1 MFCVKITK
9 IYYSKTYYHLKYFR
23 EKVKVKE
30 ENEQKVKDCQKMV
43 SALNNT
49 LVEDI
54 QTVDN
59 KINNLVLTVKSW
71 NDIHSVIPKLHELSD
86 ISELT
91 KQMNTLESEG
101 EHLVQLDKSNSVF
114 VQKMLLDT
122 NSTLSNLKTMSAR
135 YVDSLTEIND
145 NWLKIND
152 IKNKMKSTKVECQ
165 TSLKQIKTPNDLT
178 EAQVTEEKYSK
189 ALKLSTAVLD
199 LLPEMEQAVQKLSIL
214 AENYPELK
222 IKKLNQD
229 YKNDLKSWENFHAEI
244 KENSDKAH
252 SQQVIWKQINQTK
265 DNILQWLSD
274 TNIELLDCTS
284 NFGDIDKIKSKLVK
298 YSEEN
303 ELNLELKHNLIEKI
317 QKLQKLNENKP
328 ILTLDSLR
336 ELLDDQFSGVE
347 SIAGNLVGLISGF
360 SQQEDAIRAEIKKR
374 STEINQI
381 RENVIKCD
389 NLNNELDALLVNLK
403 SCQKCK
409 NDLIKMNLNI
419 DAVNHTVSEMTKNYP
434 VVSESTTIK
443 ELKSLKKRYESVV
456 QQVDKVETTLMV
468 YLKKHLD
475 DDLNNLLHLI
485 NSADEKLTWCKPEE
499 EIEKEQI
506 EIKLHSVE
514 VINENLNSIK
524 EQKSK
529 INQVLDYLNQFSV
542 NLNLEE
548 LSNNDELLNVKIENT
563 EKQIN
568 ERKVDLEKMISLWV
582 EYQEYLDS
590 ILPLVNTLENDLRT
604 YVEIPV
610 DLNSVNVMEENINK
624 FQLKVN
630 EATKKMS
637 KLVSCAEN
645 IKSIHSKSTLDN
657 QALKIKRKL
666 ESYQNS
672 IDKYLERMARV
683 KEMKNEFNISFDKT
697 TKLVNEL
704 RNQMKTIDTI
714 QPIRKK
720 SIQNAQTD
728 LAVMKNLSKQLEE
741 NQQLVNDTVSKAEC
755 MYPDITME
763 NREEIRSKVKNLRAA
778 CENLNDECGNIT
790 KTIENALVQK
800 SSFDESCGQIQNWL
814 HETDAK
820 LNDCKTV
827 KRTNIMDKR
836 TNCNNLKALKQDLI
850 AYNDV
855 IDQLKEKVTQLNEPD
870 ADLKLKD
877 ILKKYEN
884 ISLEANKCLE
894 LNESCLKNHELYS
907 EHVEIFKNY
916 FKVLSDEYTAAVN
929 NLSETDTS
937 VFINIINHKSE
948 GDSLLEKCSDIG
960 NILLK
965 ETDDNGKT
973 AIRNELDELKTN
985 WESLML
991 NCENTS
997 KMISQKQN
1005 KYDDVLNKIENLDK
1019 YFKSIETQI
1028 KDRSLK
1034 NSLTNKQQYLE
1045 RLKQFDE
1052 DIFKKYKEILE
1063 VQAEMVEVSPDVNS
1077 AITNLMK
1084 TYQNVK
1090 TRTKVIDIIANQ

>member
-1 MFCVKITK
+1 M
-9 IYYSKTYYHLKYFR
+9 
-23 EKVKVKE
+23 
-30 ENEQKVKDCQKMV
+30 
-43 SALNNT
+43 
-49 LVEDI
+49 
-54 QTVDN
+54 QT
-59 KINNLVLTVKSW
+59 I
-71 NDIHSVIPKLHELSD
+71 
-86 ISELT
+86 
-91 KQMNTLESEG
+91 
-101 EHLVQLDKSNSVF
+101 
-114 VQKMLLDT
+114 LLDT
-122 NSTLSNLKTMSAR
+122 NAKLSNLKTTSAR
-135 YVDSLTEIND
+135 YVASLTEIND
-145 NWLKIND
+145 NWLKFND
-152 IKNKMKSTKVECQ
+152 IKNKMKSTKLECQ
-165 TSLKQIKTPNDLT
+165 TSFKQIETPNDLT
-178 EAQVTEEKYSK
+178 EAQVIEEKYSK
-189 ALKLSTAVLD
+189 ALKLSTVVVD
-199 LLPEMEQAVQKLSIL
+199 LLPEMEEAVQKLSIL
-214 AENYPELK
+214 TKDYPELK

-229 YKNDLKSWENFHAEI
+229 YKNDVKSWEKYHAEI

-252 SQQVIWKQINQTK
+252 SQLVIWKQVNQTK

-284 NFGDIDKIKSKLVK
+284 NFDDIDKIKSKLVK

-303 ELNLELKHNLIEKI
+303 ELNLELKHNLVEKI
-317 QKLQKLNENKP
+317 KKLQKMNGNKP
-328 ILTLDSLR
+328 ILTLDSLCV
-336 ELLDDQFSGVE
+336 LLDDQFSDVE

-360 SQQEDAIRAEIKKR
+360 SQQEEAIRAEIKKR

-389 NLNNELDALLVNLK
+389 NLNNELDALLINLK

-434 VVSESTTIK
+434 IDSESVTIK
-443 ELKSLKKRYESVV
+443 ELKSLKKRYEGVV

-475 DDLNNLLHLI
+475 DDLNNLLHLV

-506 EIKLHSVE
+506 EIKLRSVE
-514 VINENLNSIK
+514 DINENLNSIK

-529 INQVLDYLNQFSV
+529 INQVFDYLNQFASADI
-542 NLNLEE
+542 NLEE
-548 LSNNDELLNVKIENT
+548 LSNNDELLNAKIENT

-568 ERKVDLEKMISLWV
+568 KRKVVLEKMISLWV
-582 EYQEYLDS
+582 EYQKYLDS
-590 ILPLVNTLENDLRT
+590 ILPLVNILENDLKT
-604 YVEIPV
+604 HVEIPV
-610 DLNSVNVMEENINK
+610 DLNSVSVMEENINK
-624 FQLKVN
+624 CQLKID
-630 EATKKMS
+630 EAKQIMN
-637 KLVSCAEN
+637 KLESCAKN
-645 IKSIHSKSTLDN
+645 MKSIHSKSTLDN
-657 QALKIKRKL
+657 QVLKIKRKL
-666 ESYQNS
+666 ESHKNS
-672 IDKYLERMARV
+672 IDKYLERIARV
-683 KEMKNEFNISFDKT
+683 KEMKNEFNVSFEKA

-704 RNQMKTIDTI
+704 NNQLKNIETI
-714 QPIRKK
+714 QPIGKK

-728 LAVMKNLSKQLEE
+728 LATMKNLSKQLEE
-741 NQQLVNDTVSKAEC
+741 NQQLVNDTVSKGEC
-755 MYPDITME
+755 MYPDITIE
-763 NREEIRSKVKNLRAA
+763 NREEIRSKVKHLRSA
-778 CENLNDECGNIT
+778 CEHLNDECGNIT

-814 HETDAK
+814 HETDEK
-820 LNDCKTV
+820 LIDYKKV

-884 ISLEANKCLE
+884 ISLGANVCLE
-894 LNESCLKNHELYS
+894 LNESYLKNHELYS
-907 EHVEIFKNY
+907 ENVEIFKNY
-916 FKVLSDEYTAAVN
+916 FKVLLDEYTVAVN
-929 NLSETDTS
+929 NLPETDTG
-937 VFINIINHKSE
+937 VFKNIINHKSE
-948 GDSLLEKCSDIG
+948 GDSLLEKCNAIG
-960 NILLK
+960 NTVLK
-965 ETDDNGKT
+965 ETDEDGKT

-985 WESLML
+985 WGSLML

-1005 KYDDVLNKIENLDK
+1005 QYDEVLNKIENLDK

-1034 NSLTNKQQYLE
+1034 NSLMNKQQYLE
-1045 RLKQFDE
+1045 KLKQFDE
-1052 DIFKKYKEILE
+1052 DIFKKYKEILD
-1063 VQAEMVEVSPDVNS
+1063 VQADIVEVSPDVNS